1 MARKIRFIAPIESM
15 SGNMSGLQELLYPTD
30 DNAAY
35 DSPEGK
41 VNYARNYKPRYVGTY
56 RSKDGAVS
64 FQVKTR
70 TAVNMTPES
79 KLAMATLGAVG
90 ACIGAILRVAV
101 DKAACE
107 AQMAVENEQGYGW
120 KSLREFLDAKIRPA
134 ILAKQSTIV
143 INPVGGIYN
152 NPFVLG
158 GTGRNLAISSRTLV
172 KFWKQLADN
181 PITFTVAGLNGIA
194 ENGMTFEEL
203 IGSSI
208 NVLQLTADSSNHVKY
223 GQQWLM
229 LNERDYVEKTHG
241 IEDNEKFKLTT
252 VAPA

>member
-1 MARKIRFIAPIESM
+1 MARKIRFIAPIDSM
-15 SGNMSGLQELLYPTD
+15 SGNMSGLQELLYPTN

-35 DSPEGK
+35 DSPEGS

-70 TAVNMTPES
+70 TAVHMTRDT
-79 KLAMATLGAVG
+79 KLAMALLGAVG
-90 ACIGAILRVAV
+90 ACTGAILRVAA

-107 AQMAVENEQGYGW
+107 AQMAIENEQGYGW

-134 ILAKQSTIV
+134 LVAHENTIV

-152 NPFVLG
+152 NPWILG
-158 GTGRNLAISSRTLV
+158 GTGRNLAISPNTLV
-172 KFWKQLADN
+172 KFWSQLADD
-181 PITFTVAGLNGIA
+181 PITFKVAGLNGIA
-194 ENGMTFEEL
+194 KENMSFQEL
-203 IGSSI
+203 IPSSI
-208 NVLQLTADSSNHVKY
+208 NVLHLTESGGMVKY

-229 LNERDYVEKTHG
+229 L
-241 IEDNEKFKLTT
+241 DNENYVDSAHTINNEEKFILTT
-252 VAPA
+252 TAPA

>member
-1 MARKIRFIAPIESM
+1 M
-15 SGNMSGLQELLYPTD
+15 SGNMSGLQELLYPTN

-35 DSPEGK
+35 DSPEGQ

-70 TAVNMTPES
+70 SAVKITRETKM
-79 KLAMATLGAVG
+79 AMALLGAVG
-90 ACIGAILRVAV
+90 ACTGAILRVAV

-107 AQMAVENEQGYGW
+107 AQMAIENEQGYGW

-134 ILAKQSTIV
+134 LIAHESTIV

-152 NPFVLG
+152 NPFILG
-158 GTGRNLAISSRTLV
+158 GTGRNLAISPNTLV
-172 KFWKQLADN
+172 KFWDQLADD
-181 PITFTVAGLNGIA
+181 PITFKVAGLNAIA
-194 ENGMTFEEL
+194 KENMTLGEL
-203 IGSSI
+203 VASSI
-208 NVLQLTADSSNHVKY
+208 NVLHLQLSGNYIKY

-229 LNERDYVEKTHG
+229 TDDETYAESNHTITDQEQ
-241 IEDNEKFKLTT
+241 FKLTT
-252 VAPA
+252 TAPA